1 MDTASEPPGAP
12 SRRRALVTGASSGIG
27 AATATAL
34 AAGGCDVW
42 LTYARDERGAAEAAD
57 EVRRHGAEARV
68 SRLDLGDAGA
78 IERLLDEVSAAW
90 GELHVLVNN
99 GGVCPYTPAEEI
111 SVEEW
116 DAVLETNARGTFLAL
131 RGALPLLRA
140 APGDRSVV
148 NVSSVAGELGGVA
161 TSVHY
166 AASKAAILAITRSY
180 ARLLAAEGI
189 RVNAVAPGV
198 TETQM
203 LTDAVAAGQVD
214 APAYLGRVPMRRW
227 GRPEEIGQVALFL
240 ASDQSSFVTGQVIA
254 PDGGWSAFGWI
265 PWSGDPEAA
274 AL

>member
-57 EVRRHGAEARV
+57 EARRHGAEARV

-189 RVNAVAPGV
+189 RVNAVAPGPV
-198 TETQM
+198 RSGITGQLSEEAAAG
-203 LTDAVAAGQVD
+203 LTDATPLGRFGQPHEVASAIALLASPAAG
-214 APAYLGRVPMRRW
+214 
-227 GRPEEIGQVALFL
+227 FT
-240 ASDQSSFVTGQVIA
+240 TGATYDVNGGVRI
-254 PDGGWSAFGWI
+254 DG
-265 PWSGDPEAA
+265 
-274 AL
+274 